1 MEPIHRQLRKEKALR
16 ECEEQLERE
25 EAEWRRR
32 KNKVIRDRPNDRE
45 SLEYISGIPEEFGSL
60 VMG

>member
-1 MEPIHRQLRKEKALR
+1 MQVRKEEVLR

-32 KNKVIRDRPNDRE
+32 KDQVIRDRPKDVE
-45 SLEYISGIPEEFGSL
+45 SFEYISGHPEEF
-60 VMG
+60 